1 MFQLQCLKALEMQIS
16 EGKGYNEAEIGR
28 QMDVNRSTIS
38 RCFKVYREEGFLQ
51 DKEFTKKGKE
61 FLEYYKTIEADLYQ
75 YFASIGINKEQQK
88 QAVTGMFDTADIDTI
103 QKLCQKEK
111 MHLKYESIGK
121 NDSKEIT
128 KIAHED
134 LDCYIKDGI
143 YKVSFSIYRQGKDW
157 RTLSMADDGFEK
169 PALLYFQKNKRYL
182 ELTVREM
189 KAMTKGG
196 ALLSGHIQTV
206 KCRSSKDILYELPI
220 KNRKIL
226 IPLEDFEFENLSETE
241 IMAQTQ
247 LVMTSSVGEKRMP
260 ESVAMLVVKF

>member
-1 MFQLQCLKALEMQIS
+1 
-16 EGKGYNEAEIGR
+16 
-28 QMDVNRSTIS
+28 
-38 RCFKVYREEGFLQ
+38 
-51 DKEFTKKGKE
+51 
-61 FLEYYKTIEADLYQ
+61 
-75 YFASIGINKEQQK
+75 
-88 QAVTGMFDTADIDTI
+88 
-103 QKLCQKEK
+103 
-111 MHLKYESIGK
+111 
-121 NDSKEIT
+121 
-128 KIAHED
+128 
-134 LDCYIKDGI
+134 
-143 YKVSFSIYRQGKDW
+143 
-157 RTLSMADDGFEK
+157 MADDGFEK
-169 PALLYFQKNKRYL
+169 PAFLYFQENKRYL